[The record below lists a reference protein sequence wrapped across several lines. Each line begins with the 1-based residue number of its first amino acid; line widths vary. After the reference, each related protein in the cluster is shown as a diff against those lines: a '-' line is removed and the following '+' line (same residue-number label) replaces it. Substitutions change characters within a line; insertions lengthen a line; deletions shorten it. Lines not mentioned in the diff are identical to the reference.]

1 MSLATGSFGTVLRMT
16 RAPHSTVRHGR
27 LPRRGV
33 AGSVVGLIA
42 LALAVAL
49 VSTASIAAV
58 AVWRLGGTIASRSV
72 DIQTGSTVAPP
83 ALGPITRPVN
93 ILLVGSDSGGGNAA
107 YGRRGETLNDVTI
120 LIHISP
126 GSRSATAIS
135 IPRDLWVPQAGCT
148 RADGSKAPASGPRR
162 FNEAL
167 YRGGLPCVAQVVA
180 AFTGLP
186 VDYAAL
192 IEFDGVVEMSN
203 ALGGV
208 TVCLASPIR
217 DPAAGLNLPAGDNTL
232 QGPTALAFLRTRKG
246 LAAGSDLARISNQQV
261 FLSAMMR
268 QVKSSTTLTDPVKL
282 YGLATTAAKRMTL
295 SRELASPTTM
305 VSIALALKDIP
316 LERIS
321 FVQYPNS
328 PTTVGT
334 ASVTLPLPRLA
345 APLIA
350 AVKNDRAV
358 LPGSAGQAQVEPT
371 TAPTAA
377 SPGAT
382 GPASPSP
389 TASGAAGVVQLPT
402 GVTGQSAADQTCSRG
417 SSG

>member
-1 MSLATGSFGTVLRMT
+1 MSGTRWGM
-16 RAPHSTVRHGR
+16 VRHGR

-33 AGSVVGLIA
+33 GGSIAALIGIV
-42 LALAVAL
+42 LAVVLA
-49 VSTASIAAV
+49 STASVAAV
-58 AVWRLGGTIASRSV
+58 AVWRLGGTISSRSV
-72 DIQTGSTVAPP
+72 DIKTGSTVRPP
-83 ALGPITRPVN
+83 ALGPITQPVN

-126 GSRSATAIS
+126 ESRSATAIS
-135 IPRDLWVPQAGCT
+135 IPRDLWVPQAACT
-148 RADGSKAPASGPRR
+148 RSDGSRVGASGPRK

-208 TVCLASPIR
+208 TVCLASPIK

-232 QGPTALAFLRTRKG
+232 QGSTALAFLRTRKG

-282 YGLATTAAKRMTL
+282 YNLATTAARRMTL

-316 LERIS
+316 LDRIS
-321 FVQYPNS
+321 FIQYPNS
-328 PTTVGT
+328 PAMVGAT
-334 ASVTLPLPRLA
+334 SVTLPLPKLA
-345 APLIA
+345 APLIS
-350 AVKNDRAV
+350 AVRNDQAV
-358 LPGSAGQAQVEPT
+358 VAGSAGQAQVDSTP
-371 TAPTAA
+371 APPSPAASATAA
-377 SPGAT
+377 PSGSPA
-382 GPASPSP
+382 P
-389 TASGAAGVVQLPT
+389 TASGPPGAVQLPT

-417 SSG
+417 SRG